1 MIGWLNFLY
10 SVMAIFFGL
19 DAMMESSKHSKNST
33 VICIVAMI
41 LLVVI
46 NLF

>member
-1 MIGWLNFLY
+1 MGWLNFLY
-10 SVMAIFFGL
+10 ASMTIFFGL
-19 DAMMESSKHSKNST
+19 DAIMESSKHSKNST

>member
-1 MIGWLNFLY
+1 MCWLNFLY
-10 SVMAIFFGL
+10 ASMTIFFGL
-19 DAMMESSKHSKNST
+19 DAMTESSKHSKNST

>member
-1 MIGWLNFLY
+1 MGWLNFLY
-10 SVMAIFFGL
+10 ASMTIFFGL
-19 DAMMESSKHSKNST
+19 DAMTESSKYSKNST

>member
-1 MIGWLNFLY
+1 MNRLDFLY
-10 SVMAIFFGL
+10 ASMTIFFGL
-19 DAMMESSKHSKNST
+19 GAMVESSKHSKNST

>member
-1 MIGWLNFLY
+1 MGWLNFLY
-10 SVMAIFFGL
+10 ASMTIFFGL
-19 DAMMESSKHSKNST
+19 DAMTESSKNST

-41 LLVVI
+41 LLVII

>member
-1 MIGWLNFLY
+1 MGWLNFLY
-10 SVMAIFFGL
+10 SAMTIFFGL
-19 DAMMESSKHSKNST
+19 DTMMELSKHSKNST